1 MPRPESLSQTAIRYL
16 FWNQI
21 LNLKMMQDNKLETR
35 QDVQESGQTVHHH
48 QQQPSLKDTGFDDYT
63 TSTKPTRTQV
73 ARETIETYS
82 NYRNKRKTK
91 DLNWWGSKHHE
102 AERGDPDREFEFARN
117 MPVSNHDIKSAQQ
130 AYNARVMDP
139 LTGKPNPLGPHL
151 RPTTPPMEK
160 AEKQIKGLED
170 QGINVTPGL
179 REEVT
184 HHFISNSGLH
194 AALLVWCR
202 NKKDVPVQYVNE
214 YIKSMSRLKL
224 EMATQQRDVTEKL
237 GQAIKDC
244 EEREFRCQQLQAE
257 NGRLNM
263 ELERLKEEKEKT
275 DIQSNPLVT
284 TQDARQLALCPD
296 MTAVG
301 KAEEKKAHLEDSSM
315 QYNKNYIPPPA
326 TVQLPGNP
334 LTSVREAS
342 ESSQSSQLT
351 PITTESLEK
360 KVSEAKSERDT
371 FLDQLHSE
379 QDTTGKLSSKMKELD
394 EKPWSMKDAKSN
406 ATQDDAYRNRVK
418 ELEFQ
423 LQNLRE
429 ELRAS
434 NDDGI
439 RVQGKPNYTT
449 VDSLINAIR
458 KQNQGIHDEEEAP
471 NLVDRINYLNL
482 VCFFR
487 TRNYLQL
494 ALREGDHTLAKIL
507 LNDADKWV
515 KSCKEYL
522 ETMEPEVNLQ
532 VEGSMLILHGMR
544 QVLTTKDESV
554 LIEGVKYV
562 KHGRNELSRLPK
574 SDSFSQLVQL
584 ADSILQA
591 TKYDEE
597 QNSLGIKGL
606 PFNPF
611 RRKNKRQYTK
621 IRGTI
626 KDDPAMKA
634 EALRLTGVH
643 SPLSP
648 HR

>member
-1 MPRPESLSQTAIRYL
+1 
-16 FWNQI
+16 
-21 LNLKMMQDNKLETR
+21 MMQDNKSETR
-35 QDVQESGQTVHHH
+35 QDVQETGQTVHHH
-48 QQQPSLKDTGFDDYT
+48 QQQPSLKHTGSGSPHSQNEPCFDDYT

-73 ARETIETYS
+73 ARETIETYK

-117 MPVSNHDIKSAQQ
+117 MPVSNQDIKS
-130 AYNARVMDP
+130 
-139 LTGKPNPLGPHL
+139 KPNPLGPHL
-151 RPTTPPMEK
+151 RPTTPPMER
-160 AEKQIKGLED
+160 AEKQIKGLEN

-194 AALLVWCR
+194 AALLIWCR

-224 EMATQQRDVTEKL
+224 EMATQQRGVTEKL

-257 NGRLNM
+257 NSRLNM
-263 ELERLKEEKEKT
+263 EIERLKEEEEKT
-275 DIQSNPLVT
+275 GIQANPLVT
-284 TQDARQLALCPD
+284 TQDARQLALGPD

-301 KAEEKKAHLEDSSM
+301 KAEEEKAHLEDSSIK
-315 QYNKNYIPPPA
+315 YNKNSIPPPA
-326 TVQLPGNP
+326 TVQLHGNP
-334 LTSVREAS
+334 LASVREAS
-342 ESSQSSQLT
+342 ESSQSSQLS
-351 PITTESLEK
+351 PVTTESLEK
-360 KVSEAKSERDT
+360 KVSEAESERDT
-371 FLDQLHSE
+371 FLDQLPSE
-379 QDTTGKLSSKMKELD
+379 QDTTGKLSSKIKELE
-394 EKPWSMKDAKSN
+394 EKPWSMKAEKSN
-406 ATQDDAYRNRVK
+406 ATRDDAYRNRVQ

-423 LQNLRE
+423 LQNLKE

-434 NDDGI
+434 NDGI

-449 VDSLINAIR
+449 VDSLINAVR
-458 KQNQGIHDEEEAP
+458 KENQGINDEEEAP

-507 LNDADKWV
+507 LNDAEKWV

-522 ETMEPEVNLQ
+522 ETMDPEVNLQ

-544 QVLTTKDESV
+544 QVLTTEDESV

-597 QNSLGIKGL
+597 QNSLSIKGL
-606 PFNPF
+606 PLNPF

-648 HR
+648 HKWRKEN

>member
-1 MPRPESLSQTAIRYL
+1 
-16 FWNQI
+16 
-21 LNLKMMQDNKLETR
+21 MQDNKLETR
-35 QDVQESGQTVHHH
+35 QDVQETGETVHHH
-48 QQQPSLKDTGFDDYT
+48 QQQPSLKDTGSGSPHSQNEPCFDDYT

-73 ARETIETYS
+73 ARETIETYK

-91 DLNWWGSKHHE
+91 DLNWWGSKNHE

-117 MPVSNHDIKSAQQ
+117 MPVSNQDNKSAQQ
-130 AYNARVMDP
+130 AYNSRVADP
-139 LTGKPNPLGPHL
+139 FTGKPNSLGPHL

-160 AEKQIKGLED
+160 AEKQIKGLEN

-184 HHFISNSGLH
+184 NHFISNSGLH
-194 AALLVWCR
+194 AALLIWCR

-257 NGRLNM
+257 NS
-263 ELERLKEEKEKT
+263 RLKEEKEKT
-275 DIQSNPLVT
+275 GIQANPLVT
-284 TQDARQLALCPD
+284 TQDARQLALGPD

-301 KAEEKKAHLEDSSM
+301 KAEEEKAHLEDSSIK
-315 QYNKNYIPPPA
+315 YNKNSIPPPA
-326 TVQLPGNP
+326 IVQLHGNP
-334 LTSVREAS
+334 LASVREAS
-342 ESSQSSQLT
+342 ESSQSSQLS
-351 PITTESLEK
+351 PVTTESLKK
-360 KVSEAKSERDT
+360 KVSEAESERDT
-371 FLDQLHSE
+371 FLDQLPSE
-379 QDTTGKLSSKMKELD
+379 QDTTGKLSSKIKGLE
-394 EKPWSMKDAKSN
+394 EKPWSMKAEKSN
-406 ATQDDAYRNRVK
+406 ATQDDAYRNRVQ

-423 LQNLRE
+423 LQNLKE
-429 ELRAS
+429 ELRAR
-434 NDDGI
+434 NDGI

-449 VDSLINAIR
+449 VDSLINAVR
-458 KQNQGIHDEEEAP
+458 KENQGIHDEEEAP
-471 NLVDRINYLNL
+471 NVVDRINYLNL

-494 ALREGDHTLAKIL
+494 ALREGDLTLAKIL

-522 ETMEPEVNLQ
+522 ETMDPEVNLQ

-544 QVLTTKDESV
+544 QVLTTEDESV

-597 QNSLGIKGL
+597 QNSLSIKGL
-606 PFNPF
+606 PLNPF

-648 HR
+648 HKWRKEN

>member
-1 MPRPESLSQTAIRYL
+1 
-16 FWNQI
+16 
-21 LNLKMMQDNKLETR
+21 MMQDNKLETR
-35 QDVQESGQTVHHH
+35 QDVQETGETVHHH
-48 QQQPSLKDTGFDDYT
+48 QQQPSLKDTGSGSPHSQNEPCFDDYT

-73 ARETIETYS
+73 ARETIETYK

-117 MPVSNHDIKSAQQ
+117 MPV
-130 AYNARVMDP
+130 
-139 LTGKPNPLGPHL
+139 NPTRWAPHL

-160 AEKQIKGLED
+160 AEKQIKGLEN
-170 QGINVTPGL
+170 QGIHVTPGL

-184 HHFISNSGLH
+184 NHFISNSGLH
-194 AALLVWCR
+194 DALLIWCR

-257 NGRLNM
+257 NS
-263 ELERLKEEKEKT
+263 RLKEEKEKT
-275 DIQSNPLVT
+275 GIQANPLVT
-284 TQDARQLALCPD
+284 TQDARQLALGPD

-301 KAEEKKAHLEDSSM
+301 KAEEEKAHLEDSSIK
-315 QYNKNYIPPPA
+315 YNKNSIPPPA
-326 TVQLPGNP
+326 IVQLHGNP
-334 LTSVREAS
+334 LASVREAS
-342 ESSQSSQLT
+342 ESSQSSQLS
-351 PITTESLEK
+351 PVTTESLEK
-360 KVSEAKSERDT
+360 KVSEAESERDT
-371 FLDQLHSE
+371 FLDQSPSE
-379 QDTTGKLSSKMKELD
+379 QDTTGKLSSKIKGLE
-394 EKPWSMKDAKSN
+394 EKPWSMKAEKSN
-406 ATQDDAYRNRVK
+406 ATQDDAYRNRVQ

-423 LQNLRE
+423 LQNLKE
-429 ELRAS
+429 ELRAR
-434 NDDGI
+434 NDGI

-449 VDSLINAIR
+449 VDSLINAVR
-458 KQNQGIHDEEEAP
+458 KENQGIHDEEEAP
-471 NLVDRINYLNL
+471 NVVDRINYLNL

-494 ALREGDHTLAKIL
+494 ALREGDLTLAKIL
-507 LNDADKWV
+507 LNNADKWV

-522 ETMEPEVNLQ
+522 ETMDPEVNLQ

-544 QVLTTKDESV
+544 QVLTTEDESV

-597 QNSLGIKGL
+597 QNSLSIKGL
-606 PFNPF
+606 PLNPF

-648 HR
+648 HKWRKEN

>member
-1 MPRPESLSQTAIRYL
+1 
-16 FWNQI
+16 
-21 LNLKMMQDNKLETR
+21 MMQDNKSETR
-35 QDVQESGQTVHHH
+35 QDVQETGQTVHHH
-48 QQQPSLKDTGFDDYT
+48 QQQPSLKHTGSGSPHSQNEPCFDDYT

-73 ARETIETYS
+73 ARETIETYK

-117 MPVSNHDIKSAQQ
+117 MPVSNQDIKSAQQ
-130 AYNARVMDP
+130 AYNSRVTDP
-139 LTGKPNPLGPHL
+139 FTGKPNPLGPHL
-151 RPTTPPMEK
+151 RPTTPPMGR
-160 AEKQIKGLED
+160 AEKQIKGLEN

-194 AALLVWCR
+194 AALLIWCR

-224 EMATQQRDVTEKL
+224 EMATQQRGVTEKL

-257 NGRLNM
+257 NSRLNM
-263 ELERLKEEKEKT
+263 EIERLKEEEEKT
-275 DIQSNPLVT
+275 GIQANPLVT
-284 TQDARQLALCPD
+284 TQDARQLALGPD

-301 KAEEKKAHLEDSSM
+301 KAEEEKAHLEDSSIK
-315 QYNKNYIPPPA
+315 YNKNSIPPPA
-326 TVQLPGNP
+326 TVQLHGNP
-334 LTSVREAS
+334 LASVREAS
-342 ESSQSSQLT
+342 ESSQSSQLS
-351 PITTESLEK
+351 PVTTESLEK
-360 KVSEAKSERDT
+360 KVSEAESERDT
-371 FLDQLHSE
+371 FLDQLPSE
-379 QDTTGKLSSKMKELD
+379 QDTTGKLSSKIKELE
-394 EKPWSMKDAKSN
+394 EKPWSMKAEKSN
-406 ATQDDAYRNRVK
+406 ATRDDAYRNRVQ

-423 LQNLRE
+423 LQNLKE

-434 NDDGI
+434 NDGI

-449 VDSLINAIR
+449 VDSLINAVR
-458 KQNQGIHDEEEAP
+458 KENQGINDEEEAP

-522 ETMEPEVNLQ
+522 ETMDPEVNLQ

-544 QVLTTKDESV
+544 QVLTTEDESV

-597 QNSLGIKGL
+597 QNSLSIKGL
-606 PFNPF
+606 PLNPF

-648 HR
+648 HKWRKEN

>member
-1 MPRPESLSQTAIRYL
+1 
-16 FWNQI
+16 
-21 LNLKMMQDNKLETR
+21 MMQDNKLETR
-35 QDVQESGQTVHHH
+35 QDVQETGETVHHH
-48 QQQPSLKDTGFDDYT
+48 QQQPSLKDTGSGSPHSQNEPCFDDYT
-63 TSTKPTRTQV
+63 TSPKPTRTQV
-73 ARETIETYS
+73 ARETIETYK

-117 MPVSNHDIKSAQQ
+117 MPVSNQDIKSAQQ
-130 AYNARVMDP
+130 AYNSRVTDP
-139 LTGKPNPLGPHL
+139 FTGKPNSLGPHL

-160 AEKQIKGLED
+160 AEKQIKGLEN

-184 HHFISNSGLH
+184 NHFISNSGLH
-194 AALLVWCR
+194 AALLIWCR

-257 NGRLNM
+257 NS
-263 ELERLKEEKEKT
+263 RLKEEKEKT
-275 DIQSNPLVT
+275 GIQANPLVT
-284 TQDARQLALCPD
+284 TQDARQLDLGPD

-301 KAEEKKAHLEDSSM
+301 KAEEEKAHLEDSSIK
-315 QYNKNYIPPPA
+315 YNKNSIPPPA
-326 TVQLPGNP
+326 IVQLHGNP
-334 LTSVREAS
+334 LASVREAS
-342 ESSQSSQLT
+342 ESSQSSQLS
-351 PITTESLEK
+351 PVTTESLEK
-360 KVSEAKSERDT
+360 KVSEAESERDT
-371 FLDQLHSE
+371 FLDQLPSE
-379 QDTTGKLSSKMKELD
+379 QDTTGKLSSKIKGLE
-394 EKPWSMKDAKSN
+394 EKPWSMKAEKSN
-406 ATQDDAYRNRVK
+406 ATQDDAYRNRVQ

-423 LQNLRE
+423 LQNLKE
-429 ELRAS
+429 ELRAR
-434 NDDGI
+434 NDGI

-449 VDSLINAIR
+449 VDSLINAVR
-458 KQNQGIHDEEEAP
+458 KENQGIHDEEEAP
-471 NLVDRINYLNL
+471 NVVDRINYLNL

-494 ALREGDHTLAKIL
+494 ALREGDLTLAKIL

-522 ETMEPEVNLQ
+522 ETMDPEVNLQ

-544 QVLTTKDESV
+544 QVLTTEDESV

-597 QNSLGIKGL
+597 QNSLSIKGL
-606 PFNPF
+606 PLNPF

-621 IRGTI
+621 IPGTI

-648 HR
+648 HKWRKEN

>member
-1 MPRPESLSQTAIRYL
+1 
-16 FWNQI
+16 
-21 LNLKMMQDNKLETR
+21 MMQDNKLETR
-35 QDVQESGQTVHHH
+35 QNVQETGQTVHHH
-48 QQQPSLKDTGFDDYT
+48 QRQPSLKDTGSGSPHSQNEPCFDDYT

-73 ARETIETYS
+73 ARETIETYK

-117 MPVSNHDIKSAQQ
+117 MPVSNQDIKS
-130 AYNARVMDP
+130 
-139 LTGKPNPLGPHL
+139 KPNPLGPHL

-160 AEKQIKGLED
+160 AEKQIKGLEN

-194 AALLVWCR
+194 AALLIWCR

-257 NGRLNM
+257 NSRLNM
-263 ELERLKEEKEKT
+263 EIERLKEEKEKT
-275 DIQSNPLVT
+275 GIQANPLVT

-301 KAEEKKAHLEDSSM
+301 KAEEEKVHLEDSSM
-315 QYNKNYIPPPA
+315 KYNKSSIPPPA
-326 TVQLPGNP
+326 TVQLHENP
-334 LTSVREAS
+334 LASVREAS
-342 ESSQSSQLT
+342 ESSQSSQLS
-351 PITTESLEK
+351 PVTTESLEK
-360 KVSEAKSERDT
+360 KVSEAESERDT
-371 FLDQLHSE
+371 FLDQLPSE
-379 QDTTGKLSSKMKELD
+379 QDTTGKLSSKIKELE
-394 EKPWSMKDAKSN
+394 EKPWSMKAEKSN
-406 ATQDDAYRNRVK
+406 ATQDDAYRNRVQ

-423 LQNLRE
+423 LQNLKE

-434 NDDGI
+434 NDDI

-449 VDSLINAIR
+449 VDSLINAVR
-458 KQNQGIHDEEEAP
+458 KENQGIHDEEEAP

-522 ETMEPEVNLQ
+522 ETMDPEVNLQ

-574 SDSFSQLVQL
+574 SDSFSQLVQI

-597 QNSLGIKGL
+597 QNSLSIKGL
-606 PFNPF
+606 PLNPF

-648 HR
+648 HKWRKEN

>member
-1 MPRPESLSQTAIRYL
+1 
-16 FWNQI
+16 
-21 LNLKMMQDNKLETR
+21 MMQDNKLETR
-35 QDVQESGQTVHHH
+35 QDVQETGETVHHH
-48 QQQPSLKDTGFDDYT
+48 QQQPSLKDTGSGSPHSQNEPCFDDYT

-73 ARETIETYS
+73 ARETIETYK

-117 MPVSNHDIKSAQQ
+117 MPVSNQDIKSAQQ
-130 AYNARVMDP
+130 AYNSRVTDP
-139 LTGKPNPLGPHL
+139 FTGKPNSLGPHL

-160 AEKQIKGLED
+160 AEKQIKGLEN

-184 HHFISNSGLH
+184 NHFISNSGLH
-194 AALLVWCR
+194 DALLIWCR

-257 NGRLNM
+257 NS
-263 ELERLKEEKEKT
+263 RLKEEKEKT
-275 DIQSNPLVT
+275 GIQANPLVT
-284 TQDARQLALCPD
+284 TQDARQLALGPD

-301 KAEEKKAHLEDSSM
+301 KAEEEKAHLEDSSIK
-315 QYNKNYIPPPA
+315 YNKNSIPPPA
-326 TVQLPGNP
+326 IVQLHGNP
-334 LTSVREAS
+334 LASVREAS
-342 ESSQSSQLT
+342 ESSQSSQLS
-351 PITTESLEK
+351 PVTTESLEK
-360 KVSEAKSERDT
+360 KVSEAESERDT
-371 FLDQLHSE
+371 FLDQLPSE
-379 QDTTGKLSSKMKELD
+379 QDTTGKLSSKIKGLE
-394 EKPWSMKDAKSN
+394 EKPWSMKAEKSN
-406 ATQDDAYRNRVK
+406 ATQDDAYRNRVQ

-423 LQNLRE
+423 LQNLKE
-429 ELRAS
+429 ELRAR
-434 NDDGI
+434 NDGI
-439 RVQGKPNYTT
+439 RVQEKPNYTT
-449 VDSLINAIR
+449 VDSLNNAVR
-458 KQNQGIHDEEEAP
+458 KENQGIHDEEEAP
-471 NLVDRINYLNL
+471 NVVDRINYLNL

-494 ALREGDHTLAKIL
+494 ALREGDLTLAKIV
-507 LNDADKWV
+507 LNNADKWV

-522 ETMEPEVNLQ
+522 ETMDPEVNLQ

-544 QVLTTKDESV
+544 QVLTTEDESV

-597 QNSLGIKGL
+597 QNSLSIKGL
-606 PFNPF
+606 PLNPF

-648 HR
+648 HKWRKEN